1 MTSMTTDRA
10 IRRTTA
16 TGGNPRT
23 RHTRATMSVNRKTI
37 PACFTLA
44 RNSMNGI
51 APTTT
56 LRPRVAIIM
65 TGLRNPNMVMP

>member
-1 MTSMTTDRA
+1 
-10 IRRTTA
+10 
-16 TGGNPRT
+16 
-23 RHTRATMSVNRKTI
+23 MSVNRKTI
-37 PACFTLA
+37 PACFALA

-56 LRPRVAIIM
+56 LRPRVAIII